1 MPLPARLD
9 DLIQHVR
16 AQHPDG
22 TPLVHLGVAVVAA
35 AQLTELSD
43 HLVGHFV
50 DQARRAGASWTEIGE
65 AMGVTK
71 QAAQQR
77 SVPRLPAGEDFGV
90 AGRFGRFTD
99 RARSVVTRAQDEAR
113 SRGQAMVGT
122 SHIVLGLLGEPEAL
136 GARAI
141 KAQGIKLARVRR
153 AAVGTLAPPV
163 TDLPDHIPF
172 AVDAKK
178 ALGLTLREALRL
190 GHNYV
195 GTEHILLGLLSD
207 DTAPGGRVL
216 IDAGVD
222 RDGADEWIADQLAER
237 LRNK

>member
-1 MPLPARLD
+1 LD

-16 AQHPDG
+16 DQHPDG
-22 TPLVHLGVAVVAA
+22 AALDHLSTAVVAA
-35 AQLTELSD
+35 AQLGELSD

-77 SVPRLPAGEDFGV
+77 SVPRFPSSGKGGDED
-90 AGRFGRFTD
+90 RYGRFTP
-99 RARSVVTRAQDEAR
+99 RARAVVIRAQDEAR
-113 SRGQAMVGT
+113 ARLEQKD
-122 SHIVLGLLGEPEAL
+122 AL
-136 GARAI
+136 AARAI
-141 KAQGIKLARVRR
+141 RAQGVKPASVRK
-153 AAVGTLAPPV
+153 AAIGALGPAV

-178 ALGLTLREALRL
+178 ALELTLREALRL

-195 GTEHILLGLLSD
+195 GTEHILLGLLND
-207 DTAPGGRVL
+207 DTAVGGRIL
-216 IDAGVD
+216 IEAGVD
-222 RDGADEWIADQLAER
+222 RERADAWIADQLAAHST
-237 LRNK
+237 

>member
-1 MPLPARLD
+1 LD

-16 AQHPDG
+16 DQHPDG
-22 TPLVHLGVAVVAA
+22 AALDHLSTAVVAA
-35 AQLTELSD
+35 AQLGELSD

-77 SVPRLPAGEDFGV
+77 SVPRFPSSGKGGDED
-90 AGRFGRFTD
+90 RYGRFTP
-99 RARSVVTRAQDEAR
+99 RARAVVIRAQDEAR
-113 SRGQAMVGT
+113 ARGQAAVAT
-122 SHIVLGLLGEPEAL
+122 SHVVLALLEQKDAL
-136 GARAI
+136 AARAI
-141 KAQGIKLARVRR
+141 RAQGVKPASVRK
-153 AAVGTLAPPV
+153 AAIGALGPAV

-178 ALGLTLREALRL
+178 ALELTLREALRL

-195 GTEHILLGLLSD
+195 GTEHILLGLLND
-207 DTAPGGRVL
+207 DTAVGGRIL

-222 RDGADEWIADQLAER
+222 RQRADAWITDQLAAHST
-237 LRNK
+237 